1 MFYLAY
7 YSGGKYEKR
16 VKCVNIK
23 AHSDYNYGHRSYFI
37 GAF

>member
-7 YSGGKYEKR
+7 YSEGKYEKG

-23 AHSDYNYGHRSYFI
+23 AHSDYNHGHRSYFL
-37 GAF
+37 GLF

>member
-7 YSGGKYEKR
+7 YSGGKYEKE

-23 AHSDYNYGHRSYFI
+23 AHSNNNDGHRSYFL
-37 GAF
+37 GLF